1 MQQVIIIGS
10 GLAGLS
16 AALHLAERNIT
27 SLMVSPMMSERSQSV
42 MAEGGINGALNTM
55 GQDDSPALHAADTY
69 KAGRFL
75 ADENAI
81 KDMTE
86 EAPAL
91 LRKLHEAGLCF
102 DLTPTG
108 DIALRP
114 FGGQSK
120 KRTAHAASNTGKQL
134 MHTLIS
140 MVRKYEEAGVVQRL
154 SGWEFDHLLKS
165 DGRAAGCCLK
175 NCTTGERATYTSQA
189 VIIASGG
196 LNGLFGNAT
205 GSVMNRGDVT
215 ASLFADG
222 VELANAEMVQYH
234 PTTVRLHAKN
244 MLITEAVRGEGG
256 RLFAVKN
263 PGDAPYFF
271 MEDRFPEQKNLAP
284 RDVISREEWKL
295 QQEGYSIY
303 LDMRH
308 MDPKLIATKLPGVAK
323 DCREYLG
330 IDVTKEPI
338 PIEPGIHYFMGG
350 IRVDRAHHTNVPA
363 LYAAGECC
371 CQYHGANRLGG
382 NSLLGAL
389 YGGKRAADAVAED
402 LQNGKLTCP
411 TKAEAESIGHGQPSV
426 EQHSAEHLSSENTA
440 LLQSIMRRAMGI
452 ARTEDSLTQGYA
464 ELEKLYAECRDP
476 LCLLGMAL
484 VKSALERKECRGA
497 QYRLDYPGEQDAFHK
512 TTVASYDGTIS
523 ITFADIG

>member
-16 AALHLAERNIT
+16 AALHLAEHNIT

-55 GQDDSPALHAADTY
+55 GQDDSPAVHAADTY

-75 ADENAI
+75 SDENAI
-81 KDMTE
+81 RDMTE
-86 EAPAL
+86 AAPAL
-91 LRKLHEAGLCF
+91 LRKLHAAGLCF
-102 DLTPTG
+102 DLNAEG

-140 MVRKYEEAGVVQRL
+140 MVRKYEESGMVQRL
-154 SGWEFDHLLKS
+154 TGWEFVRILKQN
-165 DGRAAGCCLK
+165 GHTTGCCLK
-175 NCTTGERATYTSQA
+175 NCSTGSMATYPAQA

-256 RLFAVKN
+256 RLFAVKQ
-263 PGDAPYFF
+263 PEDEPYYF

-308 MDPKLIATKLPGVAK
+308 MDPELIARKLPGVAK

-350 IRVDRAHHTNVPA
+350 IRVDRAHHTSLSG

-389 YGGKRAADAVAED
+389 YGGKRAADSVAQDLAAGLLPVPEKTEPADAED
-402 LQNGKLTCP
+402 ITDITLS
-411 TKAEAESIGHGQPSV
+411 KADT
-426 EQHSAEHLSSENTA
+426 TA
-440 LLQSIMRRAMGI
+440 LQSVMRRTMGI
-452 ARTEDSLTQGYA
+452 ARTADTLETGYA
-464 ELEKLYAECRDP
+464 ELEKLYESCKAP

-484 VKSALERKECRGA
+484 VQSAMERKECRGA
-497 QYRLDYPGEQDAFHK
+497 QYRLDYPGEQDEFHK
-512 TTVASYDGTIS
+512 TTVASYGNGTIHIS
-523 ITFADIG
+523 FAEIG

>member
-16 AALHLAERNIT
+16 AALHLAEQNVS
-27 SLMVSPMMSERSQSV
+27 SLLVSPMMSERSQSV

-55 GQDDSPALHAADTY
+55 GQDDSPDLHAQETY
-69 KAGRFL
+69 KAGRFI
-75 ADENAI
+75 ADEQAI
-81 KDMTE
+81 KEMT
-86 EAPAL
+86 AASPAL
-91 LRKLHEAGLCF
+91 LKKLHAAGLCF
-102 DLTPTG
+102 DLTPSG
-108 DIALRP
+108 DIALRS

-140 MVRKYEEAGVVQRL
+140 MVRRYEESGMVQRL
-154 SGWEFDHLLKS
+154 TGWEFVRLVKHGD
-165 DGRAAGCCLK
+165 AAGGCILRDCITG
-175 NCTTGERATYTSQA
+175 TTRKYTSQA

-196 LNGLFGNAT
+196 MNGLFGNAT
-205 GSVMNRGDVT
+205 GSVMNSGSVT

-256 RLFAVKN
+256 RLFAVK
-263 PGDAPYFF
+263 PPSDEPYFF

-295 QQEGYSIY
+295 QQEGFSIF

-308 MDPKLIATKLPGVAK
+308 MAPELIATKLPGVAK

-330 IDVTKEPI
+330 IDVQTQPI

-350 IRVDRAHHTNVPA
+350 IRVDRGHHTNITG
-363 LYAAGECC
+363 LYASGECC

-389 YGGKRAADAVAED
+389 YGGKRAAESVVED
-402 LQNGKLTCP
+402 LETLAIPVSTETESEP
-411 TKAEAESIGHGQPSV
+411 VEAAIPEPIPG
-426 EQHSAEHLSSENTA
+426 ENLMHL
-440 LLQSIMRRAMGI
+440 QQIMRKSMGI
-452 ARTEDSLTQGYA
+452 ARNAEILEAGLTQL
-464 ELEKLYAECRDP
+464 ENLEKTVSSDMI
-476 LCLLGMAL
+476 LLGKAL
-484 VKSALERKECRGA
+484 IRCAQERKECRGA
-497 QYRLDYPGEQDAFHK
+497 QFRLDFPGEQEEFRK
-512 TTVASYDGTIS
+512 TTVARYSNGNIS
-523 ITFADIG
+523 VTFESGE